1 MEQEYKRLTIKDWAV
16 EDRPREK
23 MQKKG
28 ISSLSDA
35 ELIAILLRSGNSDE
49 TAVTVA
55 QRLLTLAQNNL
66 NELGK
71 FGLHQITQ
79 IKGIGEAKAITVLAA
94 LELGRRRKAVEA
106 INRERVTSSHD
117 VVEIFQPMLADL
129 PHEEFWALLLN
140 KANKVID
147 KVRVSQGGVAGTVVD
162 VRIIVKTAVEKL
174 ASSIIIAHN
183 HPSGNPKP
191 SDKDIAITKKLKDA
205 ANLFDIS
212 ILDHLIITDNECYS
226 FADNGN
232 L

>member
-23 MQKKG
+23 MLQKG
-28 ISSLSDA
+28 IGSLSDA

-49 TAVTVA
+49 TAVTVS
-55 QRLLTLAQNNL
+55 QRLLTLAHNNL

-71 FGLHQITQ
+71 FTLHQITK
-79 IKGIGEAKAITVLAA
+79 IKGIGEAKGITVLAA
-94 LELGRRRKAVEA
+94 LELGRRRKGVEVLS
-106 INRERVTSSHD
+106 RERITSSHD

-162 VRIIVKTAVEKL
+162 VRIIVKAAVEKL
-174 ASSIIIAHN
+174 ASSVIIAHN

-191 SDKDIAITKKLKDA
+191 SDKDLSITKKLKDA
-205 ANLFDIS
+205 ANLFDIAL
-212 ILDHLIITDNECYS
+212 LDHLIITDNECYS